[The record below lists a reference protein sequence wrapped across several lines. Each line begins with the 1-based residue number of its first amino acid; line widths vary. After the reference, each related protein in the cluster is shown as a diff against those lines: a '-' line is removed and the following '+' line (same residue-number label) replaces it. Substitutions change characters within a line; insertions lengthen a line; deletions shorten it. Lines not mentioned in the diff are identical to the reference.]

1 VSDRAGARRSTR
13 EVLEHHIDL
22 RLAGRLEDDLQEN
35 YAADVVAISLPGAGS
50 GPDAVRAMAS
60 DLDRA
65 VPDAT
70 FRIDRLLVEGE
81 FGMLVWSAE
90 SPVGSVSDGTD
101 SFAVRDGKI
110 VAHTVHFH
118 VMSREVGSAGA

>member
-1 VSDRAGARRSTR
+1 MTHPADSHRSTR

-22 RLAGRLEDDLQEN
+22 RLAGRLDDDLRDN
-35 YAADVVAISLPGAGS
+35 YAADVVAVSLPGAGR
-50 GPDAVRAMAS
+50 GHDAIRAMAS

-70 FRIDRLLVEGE
+70 FHIDRLLVEGDY
-81 FGMLVWSAE
+81 GLLVWSAE
-90 SPVGSVSDGTD
+90 SPAGSVCDGTD
-101 SFAVRDGKI
+101 AFAVRDGRI